1 MVREDWHDAV
11 DDEEFWYN
19 EGANNRYSDMDPG
32 DKDNGLEQ
40 NAWIGGYN
48 PGSVN
53 EMINDAKGGEGS
65 LLQTGSR
72 PRCPFAYL
80 HQGDSSIVHSLL
92 SK

>member
-1 MVREDWHDAV
+1 MVRPDWKDIV
-11 DDEEFWYN
+11 DDEEFWFE
-19 EGANNRYSDMDPG
+19 EGAANRYSDVDPG
-32 DKDNGLEQ
+32 QKESLEQ

-53 EMINDAKGGEGS
+53 EMVDDAKNGKES
-65 LLQTGSR
+65 LLQTGQR